1 MTSSGNKKRQNEEGT
16 LHLTG
21 GELSVRE
28 GELGADCSVAEATVS
43 SHFHPA
49 PAKVSLP
56 TFDNSTW
63 NRKPPRVEQLHWA
76 DTLPTKSYSNA
87 APCHARE
94 SNGIRGK
101 YPGGGL
107 FDLEAALLLFRRLIP
122 LGLPPRRPVPPVDR
136 STSTLDPCNSVK
148 TEK

>member
-1 MTSSGNKKRQNEEGT
+1 MSS
-16 LHLTG
+16 
-21 GELSVRE
+21 
-28 GELGADCSVAEATVS
+28 D
-43 SHFHPA
+43 FHPA

-101 YPGGGL
+101 RPGGGL
-107 FDLEAALLLFRRLIP
+107 FDFEAALLIFPGVSFPSACLRGGLSPP
-122 LGLPPRRPVPPVDR
+122 LVDR
-136 STSTLDPCNSVK
+136 STSTLDPCNSIK